1 MIFADWPRRHRW
13 WLLALGLTALF
24 VPGWWRAWQLQLRAD
39 RLDTEIAALDAE
51 NRRLLVEM
59 EHLQNDPLY
68 LERVARR
75 KLGLTRKGEVVY
87 KVSP

>member
-1 MIFADWPRRHRW
+1 MILADWPRRHRW
-13 WLLALGLTALF
+13 WLLALGLAALF

-59 EHLQNDPLY
+59 GRLQNDPLY

-87 KVSP
+87 KISP

>member
-13 WLLALGLTALF
+13 WLLALCLAMLF
-24 VPGWWRAWQLQLRAD
+24 VPGWWRAWQLQVRAA

-59 EHLQNDPLY
+59 ERLQNDPLY

-87 KVSP
+87 KVPP